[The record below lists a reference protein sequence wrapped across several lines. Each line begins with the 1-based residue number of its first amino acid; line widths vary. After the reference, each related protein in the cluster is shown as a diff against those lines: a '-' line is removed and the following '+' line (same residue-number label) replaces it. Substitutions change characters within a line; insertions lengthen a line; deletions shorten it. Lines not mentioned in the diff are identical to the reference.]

1 MRWHSINTLLPLVLI
16 ILLTGCDQKP
26 MSEPKEAST
35 MQPINYTCTLE
46 KDHNP
51 PLDPEADKYFQAAR
65 KLEKTPGLRNWPAII
80 ENYQQAVDRNHWKAM
95 NNLAA
100 LYRSGK
106 RSQLGRPGIDKAPNK
121 AVALYAKMV
130 ELKVPMGYYNWAI
143 AIGHGEVPNTK
154 PSDAGIYMI
163 KAAELGYPMAQVA
176 LGNHYSFGLPLGEQR
191 DDIAEQYFKCAGKQ
205 DNIKALEEVA
215 EFYKIAKKNKP
226 LAAYYY
232 QKATSLGSETG
243 AMVLETVFAEGDI
256 SQFGYTPNKDLE
268 KFYNQLMFQLQENP
282 ELRLPNLMKDHP
294 LPRHP
299 TQGYD
304 ADNPDVRPA
313 E

>member
-1 MRWHSINTLLPLVLI
+1 
-16 ILLTGCDQKP
+16 
-26 MSEPKEAST
+26 
-35 MQPINYTCTLE
+35 MQPINYTCALE

-51 PLDPEADKYFQAAR
+51 PLDPEADKYFQEAR
-65 KLEKTPGLRNWPAII
+65 ALEKVNGWEDWPTIVELYNKAI
-80 ENYQQAVDRNHWKAM
+80 EKNHWKAM
-95 NNLAA
+95 NNLAIH
-100 LYRSGK
+100 YRKGEYA
-106 RSQLGRPGIDKAPNK
+106 RGDQMDHPTGIKKDPAK

-154 PSDAGIYMI
+154 SSDAGIYMI

-243 AMVLETVFAEGDI
+243 AMVLETVFAEGDV

-282 ELRLPNLMKDHP
+282 ELRFPNLMKDHP

-304 ADNPDVRPA
+304 ADNRDVRPTD
-313 E
+313 